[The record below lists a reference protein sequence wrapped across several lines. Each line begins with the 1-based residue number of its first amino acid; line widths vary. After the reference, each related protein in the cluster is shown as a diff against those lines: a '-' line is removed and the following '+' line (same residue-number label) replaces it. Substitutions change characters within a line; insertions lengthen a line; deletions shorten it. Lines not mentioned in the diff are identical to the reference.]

1 MFVITQ
7 NLINEMIDLIE
18 ENNFNKDFVKEE
30 FLSMSGEDVIV
41 S

>member
-1 MFVITQ
+1 MFVIHQ
-7 NLINEMIDLIE
+7 NLIDEMVEITEGNDL
-18 ENNFNKDFVKEE
+18 NKDFVKEE